1 MERRFNESFLHE
13 PVIGGTGLVVLVA
26 NRGGIVIKLAAF
38 ASMVIACGGG
48 KPTPTKPKPEDK
60 TTSAKPT
67 GDKPAPATKK
77 ELYDR
82 LGGQGAVVAV
92 IDDFVGRLAADK
104 RINLRFFNT
113 DIPRLKSLLVEF
125 VCMATGG
132 PCKYSGVDMET
143 SHAGMEL
150 VEEEFTAL
158 VEDLSATLD
167 KFKVPAKEKG
177 ELLGALGPLGPIIIA
192 PKGRLKPV
200 SDAQLAKASAVLAKV
215 TDKEAAGLMEAAILA
230 AKRGQRNYADQL
242 FSRVEIIV
250 GAKAVAAAA
259 PTFREGAP
267 PRIDTAVKQMPKDS
281 AAQPKLVG
289 GSEEDSPN
297 DPQLPGS
304 LKGNITV
311 DGKPLDGVG
320 LVSLYPVANV
330 YPKRTPKQR
339 VVEQRNKQFSPRL
352 LAVPP
357 GSTVAFPNFDNVY
370 HNVFSTSTTQPFDVG
385 LYKDGQSRE
394 IKFAKPGL
402 VRLGC
407 NVHAKMASFIFIID
421 APAYVPVEGS
431 KEFNFRSLAP
441 GKYKA
446 RVWSERSKEPTESQ
460 IEIKTGANTITFDV
474 KGDAQPGP
482 SPDKFGNTRQPAAKK

>member
-1 MERRFNESFLHE
+1 VS
-13 PVIGGTGLVVLVA
+13 
-26 NRGGIVIKLAAF
+26 KLALLAC
-38 ASMVIACGGG
+38 MVIACGGG
-48 KPTPTKPKPEDK
+48 KSTPTRPKPDDK
-60 TTSAKPT
+60 TTSAKPAD
-67 GDKPAPATKK
+67 DKPAPPAKK

-82 LGGQGAVVAV
+82 LGGQAAIVAV
-92 IDDFVGRLAADK
+92 IDDFIGRVAADK

-150 VEEEFTAL
+150 VDEEFTAL
-158 VEDLSATLD
+158 VEDLTATLD
-167 KFKVPAKEKG
+167 KLKVPAKEKG
-177 ELLGALGPLGPIIIA
+177 EVLGALGPLQPIIVA

-200 SDAQLAKASAVLAKV
+200 SDALLAKAAAVKV
-215 TDKEAAGLMEAAILA
+215 TDKEAAVLMEAAILA

-242 FSRVEIIV
+242 FSRVEILV
-250 GAKAVAAAA
+250 GSKTVAAAA
-259 PTFREGAP
+259 KTFRDGAP
-267 PRIDTAVKQMPKDS
+267 PRIDTAVKQMPKES
-281 AAQPKLVG
+281 SPQPKLVG
-289 GSEEDSPN
+289 SSEEDSPSAV
-297 DPQLPGS
+297 QLPGS
-304 LKGNITV
+304 LKGTITV

-320 LVSLYPVANV
+320 LVSLYPVAND

-339 VVEQRNKQFSPRL
+339 VVEQRNKTFSPRL

-357 GSTVAFPNFDNVY
+357 GSTVAFPNYDNVY

-407 NVHAKMASFIFIID
+407 NVHAKMASFIFVID

-431 KEFNFRSLAP
+431 REFNFRSLAV

-446 RVWSERSKEPTESQ
+446 RVWSEHSKEPTESE
-460 IEIKTGANTITFDV
+460 IVIKTGVNTITFDV

-482 SPDKFGNTRQPAAKK
+482 SPDKFGNTRQPAVKK